1 MIFSK
6 DNELC
11 ETAPRLK
18 SVTSKQMTNQ
28 TQQIEQSPPTAE
40 TEEEPKYQIDVK
52 AFDASGRSFGFAVYS
67 RLSNSGK
74 AVIDDG
80 KTPGG
85 FGSPTEYMKVMA
97 NICSKEPDFL
107 LPGTPITEAVF
118 KLLLAN
124 TNKAMTI
131 DEIQSGLTT
140 AWASVIYLKNLS
152 DEILRRML
160 NQENEYFIKRAV
172 IRRRRRS

>member
-1 MIFSK
+1 MGAS
-6 DNELC
+6 
-11 ETAPRLK
+11 APFARNDK
-18 SVTSKQMTNQ
+18 YMTNLTEQ
-28 TQQIEQSPPTAE
+28 TEQTPAPE
-40 TEEEPKYQIDVK
+40 PVEEPKYQIDTK

-67 RLSNSGK
+67 RLSQNGK

-80 KTPGG
+80 KVAGG
-85 FGSPTEYMKVMA
+85 FGPAAEYMKVMS

-124 TNKAMTI
+124 TNKAMTL

-160 NQENEYFIKRAV
+160 DEKNEYFIKRAV
-172 IRRRRRS
+172 IRRRRSRSQ

>member
-1 MIFSK
+1 
-6 DNELC
+6 
-11 ETAPRLK
+11 
-18 SVTSKQMTNQ
+18 MTNQ
-28 TQQIEQSPPTAE
+28 TENIEQVTPAPE
-40 TEEEPKYQIDVK
+40 PIEEPKYQVDIR
-52 AFDASGRSFGFAVYS
+52 AFDASGRSFAYAVYS

-74 AVIDDG
+74 SVVDDG

-85 FGSPTEYMKVMA
+85 FGSATEYMKVMS

-124 TNKAMTI
+124 TNKALTI

-152 DEILRRML
+152 DDILRRML
-160 NQENEYFIKRAV
+160 DEDNDYFIKRAV
-172 IRRRRRS
+172 VRRRRRS

>member
-1 MIFSK
+1 
-6 DNELC
+6 
-11 ETAPRLK
+11 
-18 SVTSKQMTNQ
+18 MTNQ
-28 TQQIEQSPPTAE
+28 TEQTEQTPAPTPE
-40 TEEEPKYQIDVK
+40 PEEEPKYQIDTK
-52 AFDASGRSFGFAVYS
+52 AFDISGRSFSFAIYS
-67 RLSNSGK
+67 RLSQSGK

-80 KTPGG
+80 KSVGG
-85 FGSPTEYMKVMA
+85 FGVPAEYMKVMS

-124 TNKAMTI
+124 TNKAMTL

-140 AWASVIYLKNLS
+140 AWSSVIYLKNLS

-160 NQENEYFIKRAV
+160 DEENDYFIKRAI
-172 IRRRRRS
+172 IRRRRSRSSS

>member
-1 MIFSK
+1 
-6 DNELC
+6 
-11 ETAPRLK
+11 
-18 SVTSKQMTNQ
+18 MTNQ
-28 TQQIEQSPPTAE
+28 TEQTEQTPAPTAE
-40 TEEEPKYQIDVK
+40 PEEEPKYQIDTK
-52 AFDASGRSFGFAVYS
+52 AFDTSGRSFSFAIYS
-67 RLSNSGK
+67 RLSQSGK

-80 KTPGG
+80 KSVGG
-85 FGSPTEYMKVMA
+85 FGVPAEYMKVMS

-124 TNKAMTI
+124 TNKAMTL

-160 NQENEYFIKRAV
+160 DQENDYFIKRAI
-172 IRRRRRS
+172 IRRRRSRSSS

>member
-1 MIFSK
+1 
-6 DNELC
+6 
-11 ETAPRLK
+11 
-18 SVTSKQMTNQ
+18 MTNQ
-28 TQQIEQSPPTAE
+28 TEQTEQTPAPTPE
-40 TEEEPKYQIDVK
+40 PEEEPKYQIDTK
-52 AFDASGRSFGFAVYS
+52 AFDISGRSFSFAIYS
-67 RLSNSGK
+67 RLSQSGK

-80 KTPGG
+80 KSVGG
-85 FGSPTEYMKVMA
+85 FGVPAEYMKVMS

-124 TNKAMTI
+124 TNKAMTL

-140 AWASVIYLKNLS
+140 AWSSVIYLKNLS

-160 NQENEYFIKRAV
+160 DQENEYFIKRAI
-172 IRRRRRS
+172 IRRRRSRSSS

>member
-1 MIFSK
+1 
-6 DNELC
+6 
-11 ETAPRLK
+11 
-18 SVTSKQMTNQ
+18 MTNQ
-28 TQQIEQSPPTAE
+28 TEQTEQTPAPTPE
-40 TEEEPKYQIDVK
+40 PEEEPKYQIDTK
-52 AFDASGRSFGFAVYS
+52 AFDISGRSFSFAIYS
-67 RLSNSGK
+67 RLSQSGK

-80 KTPGG
+80 KSVGG
-85 FGSPTEYMKVMA
+85 FGVPAEYMKVMS

-124 TNKAMTI
+124 TNKAMTL

-160 NQENEYFIKRAV
+160 DQENDYFIKRAIV
-172 IRRRRRS
+172 RRRRSRSSS

>member
-1 MIFSK
+1 
-6 DNELC
+6 
-11 ETAPRLK
+11 
-18 SVTSKQMTNQ
+18 
-28 TQQIEQSPPTAE
+28 
-40 TEEEPKYQIDVK
+40 
-52 AFDASGRSFGFAVYS
+52 
-67 RLSNSGK
+67 
-74 AVIDDG
+74 
-80 KTPGG
+80 
-85 FGSPTEYMKVMA
+85 MKVMS

-152 DEILRRML
+152 DDVLRRML
-160 NQENEYFIKRAV
+160 NEENEYFIKRAV
-172 IRRRRRS
+172 IRRRRRSS

>member
-1 MIFSK
+1 
-6 DNELC
+6 
-11 ETAPRLK
+11 
-18 SVTSKQMTNQ
+18 MTNQ
-28 TQQIEQSPPTAE
+28 TEQNSASTSAPAPE
-40 TEEEPKYQIDVK
+40 PEEEPRYQIDVK
-52 AFDASGRSFGFAVYS
+52 AFDSTGRSFSYAVYT
-67 RLSNSGK
+67 RLSQSGK
-74 AVIDDG
+74 AVVDDG

-85 FGSPTEYMKVMA
+85 FGSPAEYMKVMS

-124 TNKAMTI
+124 TNKAMTL

-152 DEILRRML
+152 DDILRRML
-160 NQENEYFIKRAV
+160 DEENQYFIKRAI
-172 IRRRRRS
+172 IRRRRSRSS

>member
-1 MIFSK
+1 
-6 DNELC
+6 
-11 ETAPRLK
+11 
-18 SVTSKQMTNQ
+18 MTNQ
-28 TQQIEQSPPTAE
+28 TEQTEQTPAPTPE
-40 TEEEPKYQIDVK
+40 PEEEPKYQIDTK
-52 AFDASGRSFGFAVYS
+52 AFDTSGRSFSFAIYS
-67 RLSNSGK
+67 RLSQSGK

-80 KTPGG
+80 KSVGG
-85 FGSPTEYMKVMA
+85 FGVPAEYMKVMS

-124 TNKAMTI
+124 TNKAMTL

-160 NQENEYFIKRAV
+160 DLENDYFIKRAI
-172 IRRRRRS
+172 IRRRRSRSSS

>member
-1 MIFSK
+1 
-6 DNELC
+6 
-11 ETAPRLK
+11 
-18 SVTSKQMTNQ
+18 MTNQ
-28 TQQIEQSPPTAE
+28 TEQTEQTPAPTPE
-40 TEEEPKYQIDVK
+40 PEEEPKYQIDTK
-52 AFDASGRSFGFAVYS
+52 AFDTSGRSFSFAIYS
-67 RLSNSGK
+67 RLSQSGK

-80 KTPGG
+80 KSVGG
-85 FGSPTEYMKVMA
+85 FGVPAEYMKVMS

-124 TNKAMTI
+124 TNKAMTL

-160 NQENEYFIKRAV
+160 DQENDYFIKRAI
-172 IRRRRRS
+172 IRRRRSRSSS

>member
-1 MIFSK
+1 
-6 DNELC
+6 
-11 ETAPRLK
+11 
-18 SVTSKQMTNQ
+18 MTNQ
-28 TQQIEQSPPTAE
+28 TEQTEQTEQTPAE
-40 TEEEPKYQIDVK
+40 PVEEPKYQIDVK
-52 AFDASGRSFGFAVYS
+52 AFEAAGRSFAFAVYS
-67 RLSNSGK
+67 RLSPGGK
-74 AVIDDG
+74 SVVDDG

-85 FGSPTEYMKVMA
+85 FGSASEYMKVMA

-124 TNKAMTI
+124 TNKAMTL

-152 DEILRRML
+152 DEILHRML
-160 NQENEYFIKRAV
+160 NQENDYFIKRAV
-172 IRRRRRS
+172 IRRRRRGAQR

>member
-1 MIFSK
+1 
-6 DNELC
+6 
-11 ETAPRLK
+11 
-18 SVTSKQMTNQ
+18 MTNQ
-28 TQQIEQSPPTAE
+28 TEQ
-40 TEEEPKYQIDVK
+40 TEQNEAPAPEPQEEPKYQIDTK
-52 AFDASGRSFGFAVYS
+52 AFDTSGRSFSYAVYT
-67 RLSNSGK
+67 RLSQSGK

-85 FGSPTEYMKVMA
+85 FGPAAEYMKVMA

-124 TNKAMTI
+124 TNKAMTL

-152 DEILRRML
+152 DDVLRRML
-160 NQENEYFIKRAV
+160 DQENDYFIKRAV
-172 IRRRRRS
+172 IRRRRSRSAAS

>member
-1 MIFSK
+1 
-6 DNELC
+6 
-11 ETAPRLK
+11 
-18 SVTSKQMTNQ
+18 MTNQ
-28 TQQIEQSPPTAE
+28 TEQTEQTPAPTPE
-40 TEEEPKYQIDVK
+40 PEEEPKYQIDAK
-52 AFDASGRSFGFAVYS
+52 EFETSGRSFSFAIYS
-67 RLSNSGK
+67 RLSQSGK

-80 KTPGG
+80 KSVGG
-85 FGSPTEYMKVMA
+85 FGAPAEYMKVMS
-97 NICSKEPDFL
+97 NICSNEPDFL

-124 TNKAMTI
+124 TNKAMTL

-160 NQENEYFIKRAV
+160 DQENDYFIKRAI
-172 IRRRRRS
+172 IRRRRSRSS

>member
-1 MIFSK
+1 
-6 DNELC
+6 
-11 ETAPRLK
+11 
-18 SVTSKQMTNQ
+18 MTNQ
-28 TQQIEQSPPTAE
+28 TEQTEQIENTEQAPAE
-40 TEEEPKYQIDVK
+40 PVEEPKYQIDAK
-52 AFDASGRSFGFAVYS
+52 AFETSGRSFGFAVYS
-67 RLSNSGK
+67 RLSTGGK
-74 AVIDDG
+74 AVVDDD

-85 FGSPTEYMKVMA
+85 FGSATEYMKVMS

-124 TNKAMTI
+124 TNKAMTL

-152 DEILRRML
+152 DEVLHRML
-160 NQENEYFIKRAV
+160 NQPNDYFIGRAA
-172 IRRRRRS
+172 IRRRR